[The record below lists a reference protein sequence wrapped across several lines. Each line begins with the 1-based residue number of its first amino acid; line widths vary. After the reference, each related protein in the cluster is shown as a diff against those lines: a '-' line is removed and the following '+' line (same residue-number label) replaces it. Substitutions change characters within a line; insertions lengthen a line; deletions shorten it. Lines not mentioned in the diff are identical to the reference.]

1 MNCKERLEKYLREN
15 DVGFDVREHRYAFT
29 AQQIASEDHV
39 PGRRFAK
46 VVMVKA
52 DGQLRMLVMPAP
64 ERVDRDRAR
73 EALGAKEVLIATE
86 GDFGPVFADC
96 DLGAMPP
103 FGNLYGFPVSL
114 DASLAENE
122 LMTFQAGTHT
132 TTMTITFKDFIRL
145 VKPQVIELGVQ
156 PATA

>member
-1 MNCKERLEKYLREN
+1 MDCKERLEKYLRQN
-15 DVGFDVREHRYAFT
+15 DVGFDVREHPSAFT
-29 AQQIASEDHV
+29 AQQIAAQEHV

-52 DGQLRMLVMPAP
+52 DGHLRMLVMPAP

-86 GDFGPVFADC
+86 SDFGPAFADC
-96 DLGAMPP
+96 DLGAMSP
-103 FGNLYGFPVSL
+103 FGNLYGVPVSV

-132 TTMTITFKDFIRL
+132 TTMTLTVKDFIRL
-145 VKPQVIELGVQ
+145 VKPQIIELGVQ
-156 PATA
+156 PATV